1 MIINWIKNNIFPL
14 IQNEGWVTNIFMR
27 LDRLEK
33 DSHPPLFEKE
43 QLNKLHKRV
52 EDLETVA
59 FVTRFGS
66 KMKDYEGTD

>member
-1 MIINWIKNNIFPL
+1 MIINWIKSNIFPF
-14 IQNEGWVTNIFMR
+14 IQEEGWVTNIFKR

-59 FVTRFGS
+59 FVKRFGS

>member
-59 FVTRFGS
+59 FVKRFGS
-66 KMKDYEGTD
+66 KMKDYEGAD

>member
-1 MIINWIKNNIFPL
+1 MIINWIKSKILPL
-14 IQNEGWVTNIFMR
+14 IQNEGWVINIFKR

-59 FVTRFGS
+59 FVEKFGS
-66 KMKDYEGTD
+66 RMKNYEGTD

>member
-1 MIINWIKNNIFPL
+1 MIINWINNNIFPL
-14 IQNEGWVTNIFMR
+14 IQNEGWLTNIFMR

-59 FVTRFGS
+59 FVKRFGS

>member
-43 QLNKLHKRV
+43 QLNKLQKRV

-59 FVTRFGS
+59 FVKRFGS
-66 KMKDYEGTD
+66 KMQDYEGTD